1 MLFAHHREWPTRPMR
16 DDRLNTA
23 PRQLMRLRP
32 YAISDSNALFVG
44 NAFTVHEVQLKTAE
58 RQFKV

>member
-1 MLFAHHREWPTRPMR
+1 MR